1 MRYEEALHIDEK
13 LGDLSGKAISLSNI
27 ASIHYSQGDY
37 SRALKRFEKA
47 LQIAEKLEELPT
59 ISLCYW
65 WIGMIYSKLNN
76 ISKALNNL
84 DSALNIYEQLGL
96 ESYRKSVLQA
106 ISDLKS

>member
-1 MRYEEALHIDEK
+1 MK
-13 LGDLSGKAISLSNI
+13 NI

-65 WIGMIYSKLNN
+65 WIGMIYSKLND